1 MNEKLKL
8 GIPSKGRLKKQILE
22 WFSNVGIQILTGEDE
37 RGYYATVSGFSEI
50 SIIFLSA
57 NDIPKE
63 IYKGSLHL
71 GITGQDLVR
80 EKIPLWHQ
88 NTLEIKKLGFGYAN
102 LVLAVPEFW
111 VDVNDLEDFDDVAG
125 LFRKKHGFPLRI
137 ATKYH
142 NLVWSFMRE
151 KGIGDYSLIDSQG
164 ATEGSVRNLYSEA
177 IADISSTGETL
188 KANNLKIITKNPIL
202 KSQSVLFLSK
212 NSFWS
217 KKNKEVF
224 KLLCENINIDYCNFK
239 SSIFL

>member
-8 GIPSKGRLKKQILE
+8 GIPSKGRLKKLTLE
-22 WFSNVGIQILTGEDE
+22 WFSNVGIEILTGEDE
-37 RGYYATVSGFSEI
+37 RGYYATVSGISGL

-63 IYKGSLHL
+63 IYKGTLHL

-80 EKIPLWHQ
+80 EKVPLWNQ
-88 NTLEIKKLGFGYAN
+88 SVMEVKKLQFGFAN

-111 VDVNDLEDFDDVAG
+111 IDVNDLEDFDDVAG
-125 LFRKKHGFPLRI
+125 LFRKKHGFPIRI

-151 KGIGDYSLIDSQG
+151 KGIVDYSLIDSQG

-188 KANNLKIITKNPIL
+188 KANNLKIITQKPIL
-202 KSQSVLFLSK
+202 ESQSVLFASK
-212 NSFWS
+212 NSNWG
-217 KKNKEVF
+217 KNNKEVF
-224 KLLCENINIDYCNFK
+224 KFLCKKLNIEYFNFK
-239 SSIFL
+239 KFLLL

>member
-8 GIPSKGRLKKQILE
+8 GIPSKGRLKKLTLE
-22 WFSNVGIQILTGEDE
+22 WFSNVGIEILTGEDE
-37 RGYYATVSGFSEI
+37 RGYYATVSGMSEI

-63 IYKGSLHL
+63 IYKGTLHL

-80 EKIPLWHQ
+80 EKIPSWYHNLF
-88 NTLEIKKLGFGYAN
+88 EVKKLQFGHAN

-111 VDVNDLEDFDDVAG
+111 IDVNDLEDFDDVAG
-125 LFRKKHGFPLRI
+125 LFRKKHGFPIRI

-151 KGIGDYSLIDSQG
+151 KGIVDYSLIDSQG
-164 ATEGSVRNLYSEA
+164 ATEGSIRNLYSEA

-188 KANNLKIITKNPIL
+188 KANNLKIITHQPIL
-202 KSQSVLFLSK
+202 ESQSVLFASK
-212 NSFWS
+212 NSYWG
-217 KKNKEVF
+217 KKNKKVLKF
-224 KLLCENINIDYCNFK
+224 LCEKINIEYCKLENFL
-239 SSIFL
+239 FL